1 MRNLEKDR
9 LITLS
14 AFVAQDAVSV
24 VAVEQFVASVVG
36 LELPSHRDRCS
47 LGCHLADRNVRLVG
61 LRTPSDEYG
70 RSDDTEI
77 KVYAGRFS

>member
-36 LELPSHRDRCS
+36 LGLPSHRDRCS
-47 LGCHLADRNVRLVG
+47 LGCHLADWNARLVYA
-61 LRTPSDEYG
+61 RQRYEYG